1 MVSSPDTGSIK
12 ARYQHYQSQT
22 AILSSPDTAG
32 EGNNLPVCAIQYM
45 AQNAFGLS
53 QEKRKEY
60 GLDIIHACILC
71 YAGLG
76 SDG

>member
-1 MVSSPDTGSIK
+1 
-12 ARYQHYQSQT
+12 
-22 AILSSPDTAG
+22 
-32 EGNNLPVCAIQYM
+32 M

-60 GLDIIHACILC
+60 GLDIIYACILC

-76 SDG
+76 SDGSKTEKNLREFFAGYLPGFGVGSEIGGQ